1 MAVRLVARLAVR
13 LYIETKNKESYKKR
27 ENECVKRE
35 KEAHTHTL
43 TQNFNNQIVSTTDC
57 VVGAAQTVCDGEKI
71 AATPT
76 AEPMKSV
83 NDLCQEKENVA
94 PKEKEGGGAVGQ
106 SVPVPDMFAIMGAT
120 ERELAVGNELL
131 QWFNAVYPDLAAM
144 KYPMTLEQAVWLL
157 RSYSASDIR
166 FIIDRMRSKEVF
178 RNNTVFY
185 STFVDFARRDK
196 NIVRRG
202 RVSG

>member
-1 MAVRLVARLAVR
+1 
-13 LYIETKNKESYKKR
+13 
-27 ENECVKRE
+27 
-35 KEAHTHTL
+35 
-43 TQNFNNQIVSTTDC
+43 
-57 VVGAAQTVCDGEKI
+57 
-71 AATPT
+71 
-76 AEPMKSV
+76 MKSV
-83 NDLCQEKENVA
+83 DDFSEEKENVA

-106 SVPVPDMFAIMGAT
+106 GAPVSDTFAIVGAT
-120 ERELAVGNELL
+120 ARELVVGNELL
-131 QWFNAVYPDLAAM
+131 QWFNAGYPDLAAM

-157 RSYSASDIR
+157 RSYSVSDIR

-196 NIVRRG
+196 NIVRKG